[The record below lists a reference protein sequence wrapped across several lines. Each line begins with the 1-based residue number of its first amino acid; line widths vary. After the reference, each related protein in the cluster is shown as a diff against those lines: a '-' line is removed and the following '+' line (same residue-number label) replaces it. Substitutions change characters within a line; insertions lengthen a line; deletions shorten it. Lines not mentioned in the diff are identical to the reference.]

1 MKNNKEFIALFNL
14 IKEQNIL
21 TQLNIKK
28 TSELFRLS
36 KEELLSIINEKN
48 VNTVINKINL
58 FLSDEL
64 NNCVF
69 EEKEFF
75 VDFLS
80 QYNFN
85 VNNFNELLKIYK
97 ADRLKKILDK
107 ILSIKSER
115 KIIYILKILENPQI
129 INLIISGIISEED
142 LEKIVYEI
150 VLDKKTSNSIVFSRF
165 LTNKKLLTELEKER
179 INLNQIFEL
188 LNELGKYAP
197 VTKEICAERI
207 IGRHKIISL
216 YLTDEE
222 YRNYFKELIIK
233 LKDEEEYKVWYI
245 SKITKNKYILGK
257 LNKKNRE
264 ILLELINGL
273 LEINDEELLEEILLK
288 TKEINSKNTE
298 EKLNEINLMI
308 NQEILRNSDKN
319 TFVKINTK

>member
-14 IKEQNIL
+14 IRDKNIL

-28 TSELFRLS
+28 PSELFRLN
-36 KEELLSIINEKN
+36 KEEIDSILEEKHVSASII
-48 VNTVINKINL
+48 KINL
-58 FLSDEL
+58 YLLDEL
-64 NNCVF
+64 NNSTF
-69 EEKEFF
+69 IEKEFF
-75 VDFLS
+75 ANFLIK
-80 QYNFN
+80 YNFN
-85 VNNFNELLKIYK
+85 INIFIELLKIYETE
-97 ADRLKKILDK
+97 RFKKILTF
-107 ILSIKSER
+107 ILSSKSER
-115 KIIYILKILENPQI
+115 KTKHILTILENQKI
-129 INLIISGIISEED
+129 VNLITSGILLEEEILDVIYRISSEE
-142 LEKIVYEI
+142 KV
-150 VLDKKTSNSIVFSRF
+150 SNSIIFSRF
-165 LTNKKLLTELEKER
+165 FTNKKLLEMLKKKK
-179 INLNQIFEL
+179 INIDNIFEIL
-188 LNELGKYAP
+188 SELRKYELIH
-197 VTKEICAERI
+197 KEIIVEKFI
-207 IGRHKIISL
+207 ERHKIISL
-216 YLTDEE
+216 YLTEEE

-273 LEINDEELLEEILLK
+273 LKINDEELLEEILLK